1 MTRSGAIARTP
12 IFPPDVDPDHLWLEF
27 PELEFPELESRISN
41 QPDNGTAVEDE
52 QPTCSDDTFG
62 AY

>member
-1 MTRSGAIARTP
+1 MTRSGATAHNP
-12 IFPPDVDPDHLWLEF
+12 IFPPDVDPDRLWLEY
-27 PELEFPELESRISN
+27 PELESYISN
-41 QPDNGTAVEDE
+41 QPDNGIAVENE